1 MIGRFE
7 KVSYE
12 TFRDGIVDCLLNSG
26 GVIPNAEQF
35 TKIREAYD
43 SIKLPTRATDG
54 SAGYDFYLPI
64 PNIIIDDAVLH
75 EDEFL
80 QYPLGVRWVGCTE
93 DVALFMFPRS
103 GLGFKYG
110 MFLYNGTGIIDK
122 DYCNA
127 DNEGQINIKFGV
139 RRNMPI
145 TPNMRIAQG
154 VFLPYYVTDND
165 GGQPKQKRTGGLGS
179 TGVL

>member
-1 MIGRFE
+1 MIGHFE

-12 TFRDGIVDCLLNSG
+12 TFRDAVFSEILPFVNCIDDKTTL
-26 GVIPNAEQF
+26 A
-35 TKIREAYD
+35 IREAYNN
-43 SIKLPTRATDG
+43 IKLPTRATEG
-54 SAGYDFYLPI
+54 SAGYDFYLPMFVATEI
-64 PNIIIDDAVLH
+64 G
-75 EDEFL
+75 EQEFL
-80 QYPLGVRWVGCTE
+80 RYPLGVRWVGCTE
-93 DVALFMFPRS
+93 NVALFMFPRS

-110 MFLYNGTGIIDK
+110 MFLYNGTGVIDK

-139 RRNMPI
+139 RETMKI
-145 TPNMRIAQG
+145 KPNMRIAQG

-165 GGQPKQKRTGGLGS
+165 CGQPKQKRTGGLGS